1 MTDILYRIAAENPA
15 LADRALMRYADL
27 CAKQPA
33 TPLRRCQLYRQ
44 GLELKPSAAVRNKL
58 LGYLAGVHEVPALM
72 LAARLPL
79 RPRNRRSC
87 RRGREDD
94 RRQERSD
101 AGRRAVRSALEQ
113 AREVYRE
120 HGQIQTPMRYAVDE
134 ITGLLGK
141 IPAAGF
147 ALLPTA
153 GLEGWDRRDRR
164 SRR

>member
-33 TPLRRCQLYRQ
+33 TPVRRCQLYRQ

-72 LAARLPL
+72 LAADYL
-79 RPRNRRSC
+79 
-87 RRGREDD
+87 
-94 RRQERSD
+94 SD
-101 AGRRAVRSALEQ
+101 PATAGAAAAAVKTIVAKSAPMPGGEAVRSALEQ

-120 HGQIQTPMRYAVDE
+120 LAKSDADAGYAVDE
-134 ITGLLGK
+134 ITGLHRQN
-141 IPAAGF
+141 PRC
-147 ALLPTA
+147 
-153 GLEGWDRRDRR
+153 GLRSSSDRGSRRMDRRDRR
-164 SRR
+164 PRR